1 MAYITYPDGGAGHA
15 LLAAATAKMADR
27 APPKAY
33 SNAPAKYSQNGAAA
47 AHTKQ
52 SSPSQDAL
60 MYPALHLYP
69 LNDTFVPK
77 QINLAPPSAQNRVKI
92 GRYSNAKSVPNPL
105 NGYFDS
111 KVLSRAHAE
120 VWSENDKVYIKD
132 VKSSNGTFVNGTR
145 LSPESQ
151 ESEPY
156 VLHTDDVVDFG
167 IDILTDDN
175 KEILH
180 HRVACR
186 VFLVMTPEDA
196 LKLRNDFTSLYRGG
210 VPGGALGN
218 AGICPGAEGGLRRG
232 KPGVNFDHVIFRL
245 QNELQKSKMVG
256 TELSSLSSTI
266 QNIHETLGGGAAP
279 AQNAPYPQLVPPQG
293 ASQPPAKDS
302 GETRSVDAAAFV
314 SLEAQLSSTHAML
327 ASHVERIKGL
337 ETTLATYE
345 HVSDEV
351 ANLKQQL
358 EDTKRG
364 LNLPTDNEK
373 TNAWLAYGLPSRVR
387 RADDDDAASITSV
400 ETATP
405 DAPQETSRDDAS
417 HHDTPIDEPTREA
430 PAPPAQD
437 ETRVTQEEHAAL
449 LARVEALEQRLS
461 EREAADPSSR
471 IASLAERLTRLENNL
486 QAREAT
492 ETAAVSHEQQEW
504 RRTLEQQWD
513 AHARHWAQEE
523 AKIKSVL
530 DTWSN
535 PSTPRVASTERLGAP
550 MPEKEGP
557 TVHESKASMPH
568 RPTAPADSTNL
579 WMTLGLTFAICSSL
593 VALLR
598 S

>member
-1 MAYITYPDGGAGHA
+1 
-15 LLAAATAKMADR
+15 MADR

-47 AHTKQ
+47 AHNKQ

-210 VPGGALGN
+210 VHGGALGN

-256 TELSSLSSTI
+256 TELSSLSNTI
-266 QNIHETLGGGAAP
+266 QNIHETLGGGTAP
-279 AQNAPYPQLVPPQG
+279 VQNAPYPQLVPPQG
-293 ASQPPAKDS
+293 PSQPPAKES
-302 GETRSVDAAAFV
+302 SETRSVDAAAFV

-364 LNLPTDNEK
+364 LNLPTENEK

-405 DAPQETSRDDAS
+405 DAPQEASRDAP
-417 HHDTPIDEPTREA
+417 HTDTPIDEPTHEA
-430 PAPPAQD
+430 PPPSTQTEAH
-437 ETRVTQEEHAAL
+437 VTQQEHAAL
-449 LARVEALEQRLS
+449 VARIEALEQRLS
-461 EREAADPSSR
+461 EREADDSSSR

-486 QAREAT
+486 QTREAT
-492 ETAAVSHEQQEW
+492 ETAAVSREQEQW

-550 MPEKEGP
+550 MPEKEAP
-557 TVHESKASMPH
+557 RMHESQAPTPR

>member
-1 MAYITYPDGGAGHA
+1 MC
-15 LLAAATAKMADR
+15 
-27 APPKAY
+27 
-33 SNAPAKYSQNGAAA
+33 
-47 AHTKQ
+47 
-52 SSPSQDAL
+52 
-60 MYPALHLYP
+60 PALHLYP

-105 NGYFDS
+105 NGFFDS

-175 KEILH
+175 KEVLH

-210 VPGGALGN
+210 VHGGALGN

-232 KPGVNFDHVIFRL
+232 KPGINFDHVIFRL

-256 TELSSLSSTI
+256 TELTSLSTTI
-266 QNIHETLGGGAAP
+266 QNIHETLGGGVVP
-279 AQNAPYPQLVPPQG
+279 TQNPPYPHLVPPQG
-293 ASQPPAKDS
+293 QPSNAPKDS
-302 GETRSVDAAAFV
+302 GDARSVDAAAFA
-314 SLEAQLSSTHAML
+314 SLESQLSSTHAML

-337 ETTLATYE
+337 ESTLAAYE
-345 HVSDEV
+345 HITDEV

-364 LNLPTDNEK
+364 LNMSSGNEK
-373 TNAWLAYGLPSRVR
+373 TNAWLASGLPSRVR
-387 RADDDDAASITSV
+387 RADDDDAASITSA

-405 DAPQETSRDDAS
+405 DVDKAEDEPKTALPDESPLTESEAVDSDAKPEPLAQETAA
-417 HHDTPIDEPTREA
+417 EN
-430 PAPPAQD
+430 
-437 ETRVTQEEHAAL
+437 AAL
-449 LARVEALEQRLS
+449 LARIEALENKLRERD
-461 EREAADPSSR
+461 EREAAKPEEPTKPEESSVSILALTDR
-471 IASLAERLTRLENNL
+471 IAQIEQSV
-486 QAREAT
+486 QAK
-492 ETAAVSHEQQEW
+492 ETARPAAAQEQEQW
-504 RRTLEQQWD
+504 RRTIEQQWNEQS
-513 AHARHWAQEE
+513 RHWTEEQE
-523 AKIKSVL
+523 KIKTIL
-530 DTWSN
+530 DSWKS
-535 PSTPRVASTERLGAP
+535 PDRSREASKDALPHSKDPALQDAKP
-550 MPEKEGP
+550 KFSGP
-557 TVHESKASMPH
+557 TRSPF
-568 RPTAPADSTNL
+568 DSTN
-579 WMTLGLTFAICSSL
+579 WWVTLGISFAICSSL